1 MQMRI
6 NNYLIL
12 SLSIFLFSCTYDKVV
27 KNSFYDLDEFD
38 ACYLDH
44 RSTLNPEKQKYL
56 DMLIEI
62 RNYNCSRYYELF
74 IRGTIIQG
82 N

>member
-1 MQMRI
+1 MRI
-6 NNYLIL
+6 NKYLIFLL
-12 SLSIFLFSCTYDKVV
+12 SLTLYSCAYEKIV
-27 KNSFYDLDEFD
+27 KNSMYDLDEFD

-44 RSTLNPEKQKYL
+44 KSVLDSDKQKYL
-56 DMLIEI
+56 NMLIEL

-74 IRGTIIQG
+74 MRGTIIQG

>member
-1 MQMRI
+1 MRI
-6 NNYLIL
+6 NKYLIFLL
-12 SLSIFLFSCTYDKVV
+12 SLTLYSCAYEKIV
-27 KNSFYDLDEFD
+27 KNSMYDLDEFD

-44 RSTLNPEKQKYL
+44 KSSLDDNKQKYL
-56 DMLIEI
+56 DMLIKL

-82 N
+82 Y

>member
-1 MQMRI
+1 MRI
-6 NNYLIL
+6 NKYLIFLL
-12 SLSIFLFSCTYDKVV
+12 SLTLYSCAYEKIV
-27 KNSFYDLDEFD
+27 KNSMYDLDEFD

-44 RSTLNPEKQKYL
+44 KSSLDENKQKYL
-56 DMLIEI
+56 DLLIKL

-82 N
+82 Y

>member
-1 MQMRI
+1 M
-6 NNYLIL
+6 
-12 SLSIFLFSCTYDKVV
+12 
-27 KNSFYDLDEFD
+27 YDLDEFD

-44 RSTLNPEKQKYL
+44 KSTLDTEKQKYL
-56 DMLIEI
+56 DMLIEL

-74 IRGTIIQG
+74 VRGTIIQG

>member
-1 MQMRI
+1 MRI
-6 NNYLIL
+6 NNFLIL
-12 SLSIFLFSCTYDKVV
+12 IFLLSLFSCSYQKVV
-27 KNSFYDLDEFD
+27 KNSMYDLDEFD

-44 RSTLNPEKQKYL
+44 KSVLDSDKQKYL
-56 DMLIEI
+56 NMLIEL

-74 IRGTIIQG
+74 MRGTIIQG

>member
-1 MQMRI
+1 MRI
-6 NNYLIL
+6 NKYLIFLL
-12 SLSIFLFSCTYDKVV
+12 SLTLYSCAYEKIV
-27 KNSFYDLDEFD
+27 KNSMYDLDEFD

-44 RSTLNPEKQKYL
+44 KSSLDDNKQKYL
-56 DMLIEI
+56 DLLIKL

-82 N
+82 Y

>member
-1 MQMRI
+1 MRI
-6 NNYLIL
+6 NRFLIIFLFL
-12 SLSIFLFSCTYDKVV
+12 SLSSCTYQKVD
-27 KNSFYDLDEFD
+27 KNSMYDLDEFD

-44 RSTLNPEKQKYL
+44 KSVLDSDKQKYL
-56 DMLIEI
+56 NILIEL

-74 IRGTIIQG
+74 IRGTISQG